1 MLYIPSEPVQGI
13 MGGIPMIFLGIPPVF
28 SCRDQRF
35 SDFRTAVNGSE
46 NTGIAHENE
55 WFEKRTVGFPSYTQV
70 QLERR
75 KYIVYIYHSKSKT
88 SILICNDR
96 TAK

>member
-13 MGGIPMIFLGIPPVF
+13 MGGIPMIFLGIPMIFLGIPPVF

-55 WFEKRTVGFPSYTQV
+55 WFEK
-70 QLERR
+70 
-75 KYIVYIYHSKSKT
+75 
-88 SILICNDR
+88 
-96 TAK
+96 